1 MLKKKKL
8 KRFEN
13 AKINETLQYYAMKCL
28 ENMETGMTLS
38 ITIHDNEQIVI
49 TYWKE

>member
-1 MLKKKKL
+1 MIKEKL
-8 KRFEN
+8 QRYEN

-28 ENMETGMTLS
+28 ENMNTGMTLS
-38 ITIHDNEQIVI
+38 ISIHDNKQITI